1 LNNNIVLIV
10 PKDSTW
16 NISSFNDI
24 ANVPGKTLA
33 IGAPESVP
41 AGAYAKEAI
50 VQFADVQQ
58 VATTVATGNADVGV
72 VYSTNALANDKVK
85 VVATG
90 PDAVNAKIVY
100 PAAKI
105 KESKNQDVTQKYL
118 DFLFSN
124 EAKAIFE
131 NTALLLLL
139 NRK

>member
-1 LNNNIVLIV
+1 VLIV

-16 NISSFNDI
+16 NISGFNDI
-24 ANVPGKTLA
+24 ANAPGKTLA

-50 VQFADVQQ
+50 VQFTDVQQ

-72 VYSTNALANDKVK
+72 VYSTDALANDKVK

-105 KESKNQDVTQKYL
+105 IESKNQDVTQKYL
-118 DFLFSN
+118 DFLLSK

-131 NTALLLLL
+131 KYGFVIASQ
-139 NRK
+139 